1 MQSWLGDSI
10 SKPDASNVYYSRTT
24 SELHPKHD
32 IPTAAEQALT
42 MAGDS
47 QASFSQSVKNRIH
60 EAYQY
65 RCVICLAWIDTTQL
79 AHILDAATQGVLQVR
94 SEATV

>member
-1 MQSWLGDSI
+1 
-10 SKPDASNVYYSRTT
+10 
-24 SELHPKHD
+24 
-32 IPTAAEQALT
+32 

-47 QASFSQSVKNRIH
+47 QASFSQSVKNRIR

-65 RCVICLAWIDTTQL
+65 RCVICLAWIDTSQL